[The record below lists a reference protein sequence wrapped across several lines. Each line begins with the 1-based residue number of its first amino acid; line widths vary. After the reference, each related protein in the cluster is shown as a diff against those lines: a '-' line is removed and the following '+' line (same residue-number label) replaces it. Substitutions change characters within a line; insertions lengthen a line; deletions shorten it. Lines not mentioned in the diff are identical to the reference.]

1 MKKIITLSLVG
12 LFAISSMAQKGK
24 DKLAQE
30 FRAIKSELNLSEKQE
45 IAIKKLFSERKNTLK
60 PQSEFIM
67 SEEEKK
73 QQKIEQIKARKKAN
87 HDFKMEL
94 NSILNEEQQAK
105 LKELMP
111 PKNKMELKE
120 KESKPGHDH
129 NHKVGE
135 EHSH

>member
-67 SEEEKK
+67 DENHNILVSDLFLYENMDDCVSSVSSKLERVLE
-73 QQKIEQIKARKKAN
+73 IKHLNKSSRSNDLVLDDEAKCILLGKYRL
-87 HDFKMEL
+87 DFEL
-94 NSILNEEQQAK
+94 YNSLVK
-105 LKELMP
+105 
-111 PKNKMELKE
+111 
-120 KESKPGHDH
+120 
-129 NHKVGE
+129 
-135 EHSH
+135 